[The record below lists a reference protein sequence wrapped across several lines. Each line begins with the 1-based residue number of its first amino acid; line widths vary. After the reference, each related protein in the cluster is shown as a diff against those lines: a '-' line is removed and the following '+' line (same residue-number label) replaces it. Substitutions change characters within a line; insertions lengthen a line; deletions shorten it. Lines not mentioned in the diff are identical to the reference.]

1 MKFWVRPWHLQAQF
15 DRGGYLVKK
24 KMPSDST
31 QTSIHRSSNDDGLLM
46 PILYALLAAV
56 GGFTLVM
63 FIGIGARVVNGPP
76 QAATVP
82 SARPSIQD
90 TLPSS
95 TLTQAPI
102 PPQVRSEE
110 PSAPNGTQN
119 IEPSQPSAEQ
129 TAVAE
134 QTSVPEPT
142 PAPQIIRGLS
152 ADTTVYVSQSGKI
165 HSISNCSGMRYY
177 SRKTLG
183 DADATA
189 RRGFYS
195 YCSNC
200 W

>member
-1 MKFWVRPWHLQAQF
+1 M
-15 DRGGYLVKK
+15 KK

>member
-1 MKFWVRPWHLQAQF
+1 M
-15 DRGGYLVKK
+15 KK

-82 SARPSIQD
+82 SARPSIQE
-90 TLPSS
+90 TSPSS
-95 TLTQAPI
+95 TSIQTPAPAQI
-102 PPQVRSEE
+102 
-110 PSAPNGTQN
+110 PSAEPNTPSETQS
-119 IEPSQPSAEQ
+119 IEPSPPPTEQ
-129 TAVAE
+129 APAAE
-134 QTSVPEPT
+134 QTSEPDPASVPQT
-142 PAPQIIRGLS
+142 IRGIS
-152 ADTTVYVSQSGKI
+152 SDTTVYVSQSGKI

-177 SRKTLG
+177 TKQTLG
-183 DADATA
+183 EADATV